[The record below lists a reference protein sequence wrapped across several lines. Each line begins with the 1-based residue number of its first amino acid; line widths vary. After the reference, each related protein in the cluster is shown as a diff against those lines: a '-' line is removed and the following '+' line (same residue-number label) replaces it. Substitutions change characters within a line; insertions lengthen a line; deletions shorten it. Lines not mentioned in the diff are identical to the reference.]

1 MSDEDDTLRFPR
13 KTLPDDHQDHTA
25 EIIWQMRTGYRRHYG
40 IVEPPPEIKTP
51 ALKGIS
57 K

>member
-1 MSDEDDTLRFPR
+1 MSDENDTLRFPR

-40 IVEPPPEIKTP
+40 IVELPPAQSETE
-51 ALKGIS
+51 LKAE
-57 K
+57 